1 MIVGRGS
8 LFSVEPG
15 PTVNN
20 QGTIIGTTGDGRLA
34 TDRGMHELSIAVSI
48 VDIAE
53 QEAAR
58 RGVRVQ
64 AVHLRLGPLAG
75 VVKEALL
82 SAYELASENTPLAG
96 TTLVVE
102 DVPIVVYC
110 PRCDQRRALN
120 SYDFRCPECQTP
132 TPDVV
137 QGRELEIFALELGD
151 AA

>member
-1 MIVGRGS
+1 
-8 LFSVEPG
+8 
-15 PTVNN
+15 
-20 QGTIIGTTGDGRLA
+20 
-34 TDRGMHELSIAVSI
+34 MHELSIAVSI